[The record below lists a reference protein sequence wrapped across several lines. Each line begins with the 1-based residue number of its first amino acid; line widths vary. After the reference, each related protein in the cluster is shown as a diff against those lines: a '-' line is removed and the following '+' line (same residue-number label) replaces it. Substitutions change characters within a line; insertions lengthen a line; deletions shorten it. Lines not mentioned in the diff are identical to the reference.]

1 MYVDPSKKVN
11 NECGPAGKTRSTRSG
26 IKARPEAHICCALPL
41 GKGTTL
47 SVETR
52 HNSCTLQA
60 TLST

>member
-1 MYVDPSKKVN
+1 
-11 NECGPAGKTRSTRSG
+11 
-26 IKARPEAHICCALPL
+26 LPL